1 MVSDSS
7 QDLVTTE
14 IHLEGSIGDWDADN
28 QHDHVVVDFSNEN
41 VGFGKTG
48 TQVNELKQRHKNV
61 FGVNCFYCISLYM
74 SPVS

>member
-48 TQVNELKQRHKNV
+48 TQVNELKQ
-61 FGVNCFYCISLYM
+61 
-74 SPVS
+74 